1 MKRRE
6 LMGMGLAFAGTL
18 GLSPKSLAQDAQSG
32 NADFLSA
39 TQDYYDPQNI
49 LLQDVGDFSQ
59 VPVFGFPGIGQ
70 LTIGQLPNIDFFKLA
85 DLPNIG
91 NLRLGQVLGFV
102 QELGNLLN
110 NGTLDAASIFGN
122 LGIPSLGDL
131 EQLTFSQIQGLTQQF
146 IGGFQSLLNF
156 NLGGLPDFNLIPGF
170 NLGNLVSI
178 TLGNIPGLNL
188 LPFNFLFGG
197 GNLVP
202 SMVELVTFKQY
213 KEDGVLFVID
223 RGRPWA
229 VGETR
234 YVTPNFRITL
244 ERIVDHGPGTGY
256 FKAEVLVPFVGWVPI
271 PWADAHEQ
279 SYGLWVPPQGG
290 SVPPPVQGNPYNPKA
305 SLPSNPAE
313 APSNSTNG
321 GCGDSYK
328 GINEDAYARAISGI
342 EGGYG
347 SVGQYIHNSKGNY
360 GRGLGRY
367 QFVTYRSDVR
377 AIINAKPGGSAFLQK
392 ADSGASI
399 SSGEELKYFTAQ
411 EQDALFQKDSQQ
423 LIDRASGQTDP
434 TTGQKFTGGRLI
446 ERAAQMH
453 FGGPNARIDNGGSDG
468 LGRLSVYSYGKTA
481 LKNYQKALGKQNCGS
496 ASE

>member
-18 GLSPKSLAQDAQSG
+18 GLSPKSLAQDAQGGSAG
-32 NADFLSA
+32 FLSA
-39 TQDYYDPQNI
+39 TQDYYDLQNI

-70 LTIGQLPNIDFFKLA
+70 LSIGQLPNIDFFKLI

-91 NLRLGQVLGFV
+91 NLRLGQVPGFV
-102 QELGNLLN
+102 QELANLLE
-110 NGTLDAASIFGN
+110 NGTFDVASIFGN

-131 EQLTFSQIQGLTQQF
+131 GQLAFSQVQGLTQQF
-146 IGGFQSLLNF
+146 IGGFQSLLGF
-156 NLGGLPDFNLIPGF
+156 NLGGLPGFNLIPGF
-170 NLGNLVSI
+170 NLGNLASI
-178 TLGNIPGLNL
+178 VFGNIPGLNL

-244 ERIVDHGPGTGY
+244 DRIIDHGPGTGY

-313 APSNSTNG
+313 SPSNSTNG

-328 GINEDAYARAISGI
+328 GVNQDAYARAISGI

-347 SVGQYIHNSKGNY
+347 SVGIYIDKPGKN

-377 AIINAKPGGSAFLQK
+377 AIINAKKGGSAFLAK
-392 ADSGASI
+392 ADSGASL
-399 SSGEELKYFTAQ
+399 SSGESLKYFTAA
-411 EQDALFQKDSQQ
+411 EQDALFQKDSKE
-423 LIDRASGQTDP
+423 LLDRAAKTIDP
-434 TTGQKFTGGRLI
+434 KTGKNFTGDRLI

-453 FGGPNARIDNGGSDG
+453 FGGPGIPIDGAGSDG
-468 LGRLSVYSYGKTA
+468 LGRLSVYGYGKTA
-481 LKNYQKALGKQNCGS
+481 LKNYQKALSKQSCGGGK
-496 ASE
+496 

>member
-18 GLSPKSLAQDAQSG
+18 GLSPKSLAQDAQGGSAG
-32 NADFLSA
+32 FLSA
-39 TQDYYDPQNI
+39 TQDYRDLQNI

-70 LTIGQLPNIDFFKLA
+70 LSIGQLPNIDFFKLI

-91 NLRLGQVLGFV
+91 NLRLGQVPGFV
-102 QELGNLLN
+102 QELANLLE
-110 NGTLDAASIFGN
+110 NGTFDVASIFGN
-122 LGIPSLGDL
+122 LGIPSVGDL
-131 EQLTFSQIQGLTQQF
+131 GQLAFSQVQGLAQQF
-146 IGGFQSLLNF
+146 IGGFQSLLGF
-156 NLGGLPDFNLIPGF
+156 NLGGLPGFNLIPGF

-244 ERIVDHGPGTGY
+244 DRIIDHGPGTGY

-290 SVPPPVQGNPYNPKA
+290 AVPPPVQGNPYNPKA

-321 GCGDSYK
+321 GCGDSYR
-328 GINEDAYARAISGI
+328 GVNEDAYARAISGI

-347 SVGQYIHNSKGNY
+347 SVGIFIDKPGKQ

-377 AIINAKPGGSAFLQK
+377 AIINAKPGGSGFLAK
-392 ADSGASI
+392 ADSGASL
-399 SSGEELKYFTAQ
+399 SSGETLKYFTAA
-411 EQDALFQKDSQQ
+411 EQDALFQKDSKK
-423 LIDRASGQTDP
+423 LLDLAANTTDP
-434 TTGQKFTGGRLI
+434 TTGKNFTGGRLI
-446 ERAAQMH
+446 ERAAQTH
-453 FGGPNARIDNGGSDG
+453 FGGPGIPIDGGGSDG
-468 LGRLSVYSYGKTA
+468 NRRLSVYGYGKTA
-481 LKNYQKALGKQNCGS
+481 LKNYQKALGKQNCGGVK
-496 ASE
+496 